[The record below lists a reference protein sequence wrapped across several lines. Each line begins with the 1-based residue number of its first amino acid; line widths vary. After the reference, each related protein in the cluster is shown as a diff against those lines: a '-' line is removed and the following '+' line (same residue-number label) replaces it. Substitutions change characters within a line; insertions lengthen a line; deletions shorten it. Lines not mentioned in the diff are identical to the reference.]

1 MAEIDLTKPLMP
13 KAKALWLYDN
23 STLSFNQIASFTG
36 LEVIEVQALVD
47 EDVGKGIQPI
57 SPIDSNELTR
67 EEIERCEKDG
77 KAVPRM
83 RRGEDLPNLQVR
95 AKGPRYTP
103 VSKRADK
110 PSAIAFILK
119 NRPEITDAQICKLI
133 GTTKP
138 TIDAVR
144 DRTHTTSSTL
154 KPQHPAELMLC
165 SYQEY
170 QLASRKA
177 LIAVGKDPDE
187 EDRKQQEAAAADNR
201 FDDEGNYG
209 QQSTGN
215 SASSF
220 DFSNFL
226 KAKS

>member
-23 STLSFNQIASFTG
+23 STLTFQQIAGFTG
-36 LEVIEVQALVD
+36 LEVIEIQALVD
-47 EDVGKGIQPI
+47 EDVGKGIQPL
-57 SPIDSNELTR
+57 SPVDANELTKD
-67 EEIERCEKDG
+67 EITRCEQDG
-77 KAVPRM
+77 KAIPKM
-83 RRGEDLPNLQVR
+83 RRSEDLPNLQTR

-110 PSAIAFILK
+110 PNAIAYILK
-119 NRPEITDAQICKLI
+119 HNSEITDAQLCKLI

-144 DRTHTTSSTL
+144 DRTHSSSSVI

-165 SYQEY
+165 SYQEFD
-170 QLASRKA
+170 LASRKG
-177 LIAVGKDPDE
+177 LIALGKDPDE
-187 EDRKQQEAAAADNR
+187 EARKREEQAAHNSLS
-201 FDDEGNYG
+201 DEGNYG
-209 QQSTGN
+209 QQATGN
-215 SASSF
+215 TGGF

-226 KAKS
+226 KAKN

>member
-23 STLSFNQIASFTG
+23 TTLSFQQIAGFTG
-36 LEVIEVQALVD
+36 LEPIEIQALVD
-47 EDVGKGIQPI
+47 EDVGKGIQPL
-57 SPIDSNELTR
+57 SPIEANELTA
-67 EEIERCEKDG
+67 EEITRCEKDG
-77 KAVPRM
+77 KSIPKM
-83 RRGEDLPNLQVR
+83 RRSEDLPNLQIR

-110 PSAIAFILK
+110 PNAIAYILK
-119 NRPEITDAQICKLI
+119 HNPEITDAQMCKLI

-144 DRTHTTSSTL
+144 DRTHSASSIL

-170 QLASRKA
+170 ELASRKG
-177 LIAVGKDPDE
+177 LIAQGKDPDE
-187 EDRKQQEAAAADNR
+187 EARKREEQANAASQGME
-201 FDDEGNYG
+201 DEGNYG
-209 QQSTGN
+209 QQATGN
-215 SASSF
+215 LGGF